1 MTLKV
6 VGPRAFE
13 LVKLMSEF
21 SGLPLELKG
30 GHVDFSADGL
40 MAPFESETLKTLI
53 KDCMKSHNSIR
64 ITAFGGH
71 PDTTSITSNHLNPW
85 GDSFNGWAPI
95 HLPDRSVYVHDLKE
109 VAKASPS
116 AGRILLGHILKE
128 YLGGSLP
135 PGMGHSHNYR
145 PVHLAAIPTEA
156 KIAHDLTRRPI
167 WSGGSAPSERT
178 VTTMSGLVNIRSYGP
193 SLTYE
198 FHFDASLTFKSVKPP
213 HGIR

>member
-30 GHVDFSADGL
+30 GHVEFSTDGL

-53 KDCMKSHNSIR
+53 KDCIKTHNSLR
-64 ITAFGGH
+64 LTAFGGH
-71 PDTTSITSNHLNPW
+71 VKVHNLDPRYPNPW
-85 GDSFNGWAPI
+85 GDSFGNVTSFHI
-95 HLPDRSVYVHDLKE
+95 PDRSVYVHDLKE
-109 VAKASPS
+109 IAKGSPS

-145 PVHLAAIPTEA
+145 PVHNAAIPTEA
-156 KIAHDLTRRPI
+156 KIAHDLTGRAI
-167 WSGGSAPSERT
+167 WSGGSKPSERT
-178 VTTMSGLVNIRSYGP
+178 MPTTSGLVNIRSYGP

-198 FHFDASLTFKSVKPP
+198 FHFDAALTFKSVKPP